1 MSMRQRFDKSLV
13 AGGLAA
19 VAFARGLAF
28 GHPARARKHSD
39 LATGGFGVEKAQPWT
54 DHGILRIAAE

>member
-1 MSMRQRFDKSLV
+1 MSMKQRFDESLV

-19 VAFARGLAF
+19 VAFARGLA
-28 GHPARARKHSD
+28 GSRPARAWRNSD

>member
-1 MSMRQRFDKSLV
+1 MSMRQRFDKSVV

-19 VAFARGLAF
+19 VAFARGPA
-28 GHPARARKHSD
+28 GSHPARAWKNSD
-39 LATGGFGVEKAQPWT
+39 LTTGGFGVEKAQPWT